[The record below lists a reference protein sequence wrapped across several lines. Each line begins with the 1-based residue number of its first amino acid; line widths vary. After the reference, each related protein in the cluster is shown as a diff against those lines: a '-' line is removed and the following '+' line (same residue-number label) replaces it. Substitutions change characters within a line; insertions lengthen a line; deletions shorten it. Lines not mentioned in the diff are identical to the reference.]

1 MKIQVQQLRDIL
13 DLVAPAVS
21 RRASLPATRNV
32 LFRDGHAI
40 TNNLEVTIS
49 VAVPE
54 LQQEAFMV
62 DHRAISETLKWVP
75 GSHTLQIDASNG
87 AVRLVSPGSTV
98 TLHGGDAD
106 EFPPVS
112 ALEGPG
118 LWMAMPFWPPLVG
131 CCPTAR
137 PTTPAQS

>member
-1 MKIQVQQLRDIL
+1 MQIQVQKLRDIL

-62 DHRAISETLKWVP
+62 DHRAISETLK
-75 GSHTLQIDASNG
+75 
-87 AVRLVSPGSTV
+87 
-98 TLHGGDAD
+98 
-106 EFPPVS
+106 
-112 ALEGPG
+112 
-118 LWMAMPFWPPLVG
+118 
-131 CCPTAR
+131 
-137 PTTPAQS
+137 